1 LLYWQRPFLL
11 FRINEAMKPYVG
23 YTLPKFLGGIPL
35 SYLVLGEFFHYRPRV
50 LDAWVVHNLGRA
62 RENFKKKATVE
73 QRAVHVD
80 LPVFVDKKAVSNLRA
95 TDLRPCFEKKR
106 TCILICGEGG
116 AGKTSLA
123 CAICNWTMSGSTEQL
138 TNHPILGVLVEQE
151 DLESVGGD
159 AILIE
164 AVRGQL
170 RFLLGSESAPS
181 VELVQHLLRHRRI
194 LVLVDGFSEM
204 SEAIRKK
211 IQPGDPQFPAPALVI
226 TSRMEE
232 APSAVD
238 PTIIRP
244 MRVRRDHLSTFM
256 EAYLVQCGK
265 KKLFS
270 DTEYFDYL
278 SKLSRMA
285 REREITVLLAKLY
298 AEQMIAV
305 KETPFDAKLP
315 DNIPELMLQY
325 LNELNRKVKSSKVE
339 DRIVHEVAKVI
350 AWECLEQTF
359 RPIPA
364 RVVRVQDRLGTSRD
378 LIVHLEERL
387 RVVQIVGA
395 GRDRIRFT
403 LDPLAEYLA
412 ALHEMEQLAR
422 DEDAWRG
429 LIARTDGAPG
439 ESEAIRGFLLA
450 LHDCCATLGAD
461 VGVPRFVV
469 MELANRVAEKS
480 RKHPPG
486 TEPETRAATAA

>member
-1 LLYWQRPFLL
+1 
-11 FRINEAMKPYVG
+11 
-23 YTLPKFLGGIPL
+23 
-35 SYLVLGEFFHYRPRV
+35 
-50 LDAWVVHNLGRA
+50 
-62 RENFKKKATVE
+62 
-73 QRAVHVD
+73 
-80 LPVFVDKKAVSNLRA
+80 
-95 TDLRPCFEKKR
+95 
-106 TCILICGEGG
+106 
-116 AGKTSLA
+116 
-123 CAICNWTMSGSTEQL
+123 MSESAEQL
-138 TNHPILGVLVEQE
+138 TDHPILGVLIEQE
-151 DLESVGGD
+151 DLESVSGD

-194 LVLVDGFSEM
+194 LVVVDGFSEM
-204 SEAIRKK
+204 SEAIRKQ
-211 IQPGDPQFPAPALVI
+211 IQPGHPQFPAPALVI

-232 APSAVD
+232 APPAVD

-265 KKLFS
+265 KRLFS

-325 LNELNRKVKSSKVE
+325 LNELNRKVKNNKVE
-339 DRIVHEVAKVI
+339 DRIVHEVAKAI

-359 RPIPA
+359 RPMSA
-364 RVVRVQDRLGTSRD
+364 RVARVLDKLGTRQD
-378 LIVHLEERL
+378 LIAYLEERL

-412 ALHEMEQLAR
+412 ALHKMEELAH
-422 DEDAWRG
+422 DEDAWRE
-429 LIARTDGAPG
+429 LIARIDDAPG
-439 ESEAIRGFLLA
+439 ESEAIRGLLLA
-450 LHDCCATLGAD
+450 LHDCCVTVGAD

-469 MELANRVAEKS
+469 TELANRMAEKS
-480 RKHPPG
+480 RKHPPEA
-486 TEPETRAATAA
+486 EPETGKAAA